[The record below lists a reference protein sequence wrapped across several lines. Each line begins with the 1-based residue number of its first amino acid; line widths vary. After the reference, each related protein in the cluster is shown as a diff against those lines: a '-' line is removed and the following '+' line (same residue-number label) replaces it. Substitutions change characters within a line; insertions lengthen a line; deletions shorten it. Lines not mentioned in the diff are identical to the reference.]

1 MQINNNLIIRLN
13 MKSLRTL
20 LLAFGCTVGILS
32 CGKDNISGNADSI
45 PGLGGDTW
53 AKGPVDD
60 WILSN
65 LTVPLNVS
73 VKYKWDQSE
82 MEFNKIITPPDEE
95 KVIPV
100 LSAIKQVW
108 IDNYVAETNE
118 LFMKKYCPKFFV
130 LAGSASWNMDGTITL
145 GQAEGGRKILLYEL
159 NNFRVKSMP
168 GYVPNDSFTVK
179 RIFRTIEHEFAHILH
194 QNIMYPQEFKQISV
208 GTYTSN
214 WNNVSDNAA
223 NEMGFISAYAM
234 SFPDEDFVE
243 MVAYMLVEGRAWF
256 NTMVNNLSSEEA
268 QTKLKK
274 KEAILVNYF
283 KDTWN
288 VDFYSLQTRTR
299 DTITALLR

>member
-1 MQINNNLIIRLN
+1 

-20 LLAFGCTVGILS
+20 IIAFGCAAGILS
-32 CGKDNISGNADSI
+32 CGKDDLSGNMGDI

-53 AKGPVDD
+53 AKGPIDD

-65 LTVPLNVS
+65 LTIPWNIS

-82 MEFNKIITPPDEE
+82 ISFNKIITPPDEE
-95 KVIPV
+95 KIIPV
-100 LSAIKQVW
+100 LTATKQVW

-130 LAGSASWNMDGTITL
+130 LAGSESWNIDGTVTL
-145 GQAEGGRKILLYEL
+145 GQAEGERKILLYEI
-159 NNFRVKSMP
+159 NNFRIKSMP
-168 GYVPNDSFTVK
+168 GYVPNDSFIVK

-194 QNIMYPQEFKQISV
+194 KNIMYPQEFKQISV

-223 NEMGFISAYAM
+223 NELGFISAYAM

-243 MVAYMLVEGRAWF
+243 MISYMLIEGRNWF
-256 NTMVNNLSSEEA
+256 DSMVSNLTNEEA
-268 QTKLKK
+268 QMKLKQ
-274 KEAILVNYF
+274 KEAIVVGYF
-283 KDTWN
+283 KDAWN
-288 VDFYSLQTRTR
+288 IDFYSLQTRTR
-299 DTITALLR
+299 NSITALLK